1 MATEIGNNTAGSY
14 PLVLTAHHGDDP
26 LASASARP

>member
-1 MATEIGNNTAGSY
+1 MAINMDNNTGGSY